1 VIATGATVPVV
12 PVNDEVGDHR
22 PLTAYLDRPTVV
34 VFFKRSCETSRLALP
49 VFAQWSALVPEVG
62 LLGISQDTSSEN
74 AEFFEEMGIEMPI
87 AFDREPYPASAA
99 FDIDAVPAWFLLQD
113 GEISW
118 SWAGW
123 NAEKAA
129 ELTAILGETA
139 GTDIAL
145 DDLDALP
152 AFRPG

>member
-1 VIATGATVPVV
+1 
-12 PVNDEVGDHR
+12 
-22 PLTAYLDRPTVV
+22 
-34 VFFKRSCETSRLALP
+34 LALP
-49 VFAQWSALVPEVG
+49 VFEQWSALVPEVG
-62 LLGISQDTSSEN
+62 LLGISQDTSSET
-74 AEFFEEMGIEMPI
+74 AEFFEEMGIEMPV
-87 AFDREPYPASAA
+87 AFDHEPYPASAA

-113 GEISW
+113 GEVSW

-129 ELTAILGETA
+129 ELTAILGEKVD
-139 GTDIAL
+139 TDIAL

>member
-1 VIATGATVPVV
+1 MQAV
-12 PVNDEVGDHR
+12 
-22 PLTAYLDRPTVV
+22 
-34 VFFKRSCETSRLALP
+34 
-49 VFAQWSALVPEVG
+49 
-62 LLGISQDTSSEN
+62 
-74 AEFFEEMGIEMPI
+74 
-87 AFDREPYPASAA
+87 FDREPYPASAA
-99 FDIDAVPAWFLLQD
+99 FDIDAVPAWFLVQD

-118 SWAGW
+118 AWAGW
-123 NAEKAA
+123 NSKKAA